1 MCKADVRT
9 NDTAERVAVSKIT
22 AITTTTTRRARALQ
36 EGIFKCVRSNHYLS
50 LPARREIVRCC
61 SRSHHSPLLS
71 FSLSLSPHLPSMI
84 QISTLSTAPAS
95 KYSMVGNVRNNQR
108 ERGGGEQTLRPRWD
122 TWILDSWMWSRTDG
136 CLRRQID
143 VSHVWASPI
152 LWVKKWLSISAT
164 GWHRWQNP
172 LLSRNTWDAWA
183 QQDLF
188 PIVTCWEHVVEITK
202 IEIASQKNEM
212 MCYNVLDFLSNV
224 LGKFTVIWFHFW
236 VVVHFKKMWKYLFS
250 QLFFHELFRQTSQ
263 KKPRWVRDSI
273 SQLP

>member
-1 MCKADVRT
+1 MRQIK
-9 NDTAERVAVSKIT
+9 
-22 AITTTTTRRARALQ
+22 
-36 EGIFKCVRSNHYLS
+36 S
-50 LPARREIVRCC
+50 LPVITSSERDC
-61 SRSHHSPLLS
+61 SLLLPVPSLSAPLL
-71 FSLSLSPHLPSMI
+71 LSLSPHLPSMI

-108 ERGGGEQTLRPRWD
+108 EKRGGGEQTQRPRWD

-136 CLRRQID
+136 CLRRQIG

-152 LWVKKWLSISAT
+152 LGVKKWLSISAT

-172 LLSRNTWDAWA
+172 LLSWNTWDAWA
-183 QQDLF
+183 KQDLF
-188 PIVTCWEHVVEITK
+188 PIVTCWEHVLEITK
-202 IEIASQKNEM
+202 IEIALQKNEM
-212 MCYNVLDFLSNV
+212 MCYNVLDFLVMFWENLQLSDS
-224 LGKFTVIWFHFW
+224 TFW